1 MATAKRVSVSKTGG
15 SNSTVYS
22 YGDVYKAYNMPSP
35 SRLVEGQS
43 ETNAYA
49 PGTDGPSDDDVNSIT
64 AVTVGSTSGLSAA
77 TFVVASTTT
86 ITGNGAGLVVRFTT
100 QADGVAPTGTGDYTV
115 VNGGDGYAGTNT
127 VSIDGFPG
135 SVLTVSIA

>member
-100 QADGVAPTGTGDYTV
+100 QADGRAPSSAGDYFFAQRGADYATGD
-115 VNGGDGYAGTNT
+115 T